1 MVNRKPTFVV
11 AEAAID
17 TSPKTEIA
25 IEQFVITPL
34 PVKKRAFRA
43 LHKCFRLLDVSVRSH
58 QQINFVEMGK
68 IGSRKLAVGAPLG
81 RSVILLAPVF

>member
-43 LHKCFRLLDVSVRSH
+43 LHISMCQYAL
-58 QQINFVEMGK
+58 IN
-68 IGSRKLAVGAPLG
+68 KLILWKWAKSGAE
-81 RSVILLAPVF
+81 S